1 MILIQS
7 ILPIFSIPEAGR
19 RIISGA
25 LIIGLLLIYGRERR
39 R

>member
-7 ILPIFSIPEAGR
+7 ILPIFSIPVAGR

-25 LIIGLLLIYGRERR
+25 LFIGQLLIS
-39 R
+39 